1 MAKLNPVQLQK
12 NLNQVNYPLSKKD
25 LVKYAEEKGI
35 DEKVLRFLKKLPSK
49 QYETLADVVKLVDEI
64 FITKVSP
71 VQLQKNLIAV
81 NYPLSKKDLV
91 KYAEEKGVDEKVL
104 RALKLLPC
112 QQYETLA
119 DVDNAINQG
128 GEGERKLN

>member
-12 NLNQVNYPLSKKD
+12 NLTQVNYPLSKKS

-35 DEKVLRFLKKLPSK
+35 DEKILRILKKLPSK
-49 QYETLADVVKLVDEI
+49 QYETLADVANLIDEI
-64 FITKVSP
+64 SIAKISL
-71 VQLQKNLIAV
+71 VQLEKNLIAV

-104 RALKLLPC
+104 RALKWLPC
-112 QQYETLA
+112 KQYETLA
-119 DVDNAINQG
+119 DVDNAINQQ
-128 GEGERKLN
+128 

>member
-12 NLNQVNYPLSKKD
+12 NLNQVNYPLSKKN

-35 DEKVLRFLKKLPSK
+35 DEKILRILKKLPSK
-49 QYETLADVVKLVDEI
+49 QYDTLADVANLIGEI
-64 FITKVSP
+64 SITKISP
-71 VQLQKNLIAV
+71 VQLEKNLIAV

-104 RALKLLPC
+104 RALKCLPC
-112 QQYETLA
+112 KQYETLA
-119 DVDNAINQG
+119 DVDNAINQQ
-128 GEGERKLN
+128 

>member
-12 NLNQVNYPLSKKD
+12 NLNQVNYPLSKKN

-35 DEKVLRFLKKLPSK
+35 DEKILRILKKLPSK
-49 QYETLADVVKLVDEI
+49 QYETLADVANLIDEI
-64 FITKVSP
+64 FITKISP
-71 VQLQKNLIAV
+71 IQLEKNLIAV

-104 RALKLLPC
+104 RALKWLPC
-112 QQYETLA
+112 KQYETLA
-119 DVDNAINQG
+119 DVDNAINQQ
-128 GEGERKLN
+128 